1 MFKRISDWLIGEI
14 NKWRGVEEKKEPWYV
29 KAHVGFCPFCGGCAH
44 LPADVEKGS
53 GAKVRCGRRKD
64 GTTSGG
70 CGRDLFA

>member
-1 MFKRISDWLIGEI
+1 MTVHIQIMARDDTDDL
-14 NKWRGVEEKKEPWYV
+14 
-29 KAHVGFCPFCGGCAH
+29 AA
-44 LPADVEKGS
+44 EKGS